1 MQTINALSA
10 HADKYGL
17 MDWFDGVK
25 SNLRQVFAVHGEPS
39 NVSAMVE
46 LVKEHG
52 VFNAVAPEPGQS
64 FEIG

>member
-1 MQTINALSA
+1 
-10 HADKYGL
+10 

-25 SNLRQVFAVHGEPS
+25 SDLRQVFAVHGEPA

-52 VFNAVAPEPGQS
+52 VFNAVAPEPGQT
-64 FEIG
+64 FVFG